1 MYGEEF
7 FVNSHH
13 HQALKN
19 VAQCFEVIAKSDNT
33 IEGITHKELP
43 IFGVQWHPERMC
55 FDEKRAD
62 TVDSADLF
70 GYFVNLCKNN
80 K

>member
-1 MYGEEF
+1 M
-7 FVNSHH
+7 
-13 HQALKN
+13 
-19 VAQCFEVIAKSDNT
+19 SDNT
-33 IEGITHKELP
+33 IEGIAHKELP